1 MILVLGS
8 SIAIRILAIVWSVI
22 LLRRIKD
29 WRIGFLTVMF
39 ILMAVRQSL
48 TLWNT
53 PSSTLTDFTL
63 AYSELPGLVVSIMA
77 VLSIFALE
85 KILMAPV
92 KAQENLKEINERFHE
107 LTENLDEIFWM
118 TSIDGEQIIYVSP
131 AYENIFGRNLDE
143 FEQNPKVWMD
153 YILPEDRPA
162 VQEAFTESNLVRGNY
177 NVEYRIQRPDGSL
190 RWIKAK
196 GFPVKNELGE
206 IHRIAGIATDIT
218 RQKLTELALKN
229 SQAELEKRVEERTA
243 DLLEVNENLKSEISE
258 RLRFVQALEESEERF
273 RRLFEEGFIGM
284 CVVGP
289 DYYLDNVN
297 QAYCEMVGYT
307 QEELKSMT
315 FMDITFPEDLE
326 KDMEQVRK
334 LENRDISNYQMEK
347 RYIRKDGKIIWI
359 NLSVFII
366 RDLQTEPSYYYIAI
380 TEDITQRKEIEE
392 KLVES
397 EGKFRQI
404 AENVEE
410 VFWMEDVEGSNIVYI
425 SPAFEKIWGI
435 PLEELIKNPKL
446 WMESIHPEDR
456 PKIEALNLYE
466 NRENLLSGNYKSEF
480 RIVRPDGSIRWIL
493 DRAFPVYNSKGEP
506 FRIVGI
512 SQDVTDLKSAQEKA
526 EKASRAKSEFLSH
539 MSHELRTP
547 LNAILGFA
555 QLLGLDP
562 KKNLSL
568 KQKESVKQIRIAGKH
583 LLELINEVLDLTR
596 IETGSLK
603 VFNENTDVSKLL
615 EKLLPVVERMAQ
627 KRGIHIRNQLS
638 ETGPLSVFADS
649 TRLKQALINLM
660 TNAIKYN
667 KEGGEVFIRGETTD
681 DRRVKIHI
689 IDTGPGIEADNQQA
703 LFEPFKR
710 LGAENSGIE
719 GTGIGLSITQKI
731 VELMN
736 GSVSLKSEVG
746 KGSCFTIELP
756 AGMAPAP
763 VSQESPSNKISFP
776 DDLTIGDPNHQTVL
790 YIEDNISNLE
800 LVKKYI
806 EGFTSF
812 QFLASQNPI
821 DGVTTAR
828 QHQPALILM
837 DINLPGMDGI
847 QTFKELQKYDET
859 KSIPVIAVSANAM
872 DHDIKSALDAGFK
885 KYVTKPLDLPSLV
898 ETIHTTLKIPT

>member
-1 MILVLGS
+1 MALL
-8 SIAIRILAIVWSVI
+8 SV
-22 LLRRIKD
+22 
-29 WRIGFLTVMF
+29 
-39 ILMAVRQSL
+39 
-48 TLWNT
+48 
-53 PSSTLTDFTL
+53 
-63 AYSELPGLVVSIMA
+63 
-77 VLSIFALE
+77 FALE

-92 KAQENLKEINERFHE
+92 KAQENLKEIDERFRE

-131 AYENIFGRNLDE
+131 AYENIFCRSLGE
-143 FEQNPKVWMD
+143 FEQNPKAWMD
-153 YILPEDRPA
+153 YILPEDRPT
-162 VQEAFTESNLVRGNY
+162 VEKAFTKSNLVRGNF
-177 NVEYRIQRPDGSL
+177 NVEYRIQRPDGSI
-190 RWIKAK
+190 RWIKDK
-196 GFPVKNELGE
+196 GFPVKNDLGE
-206 IHRIAGIATDIT
+206 THRIAGIAADIT
-218 RQKLTELALKN
+218 RQKLAELALKN
-229 SQAELEKRVEERTA
+229 SRAELEHRVEERTA

-258 RLRFVQALEESEERF
+258 RLRFVQALEKSEERF
-273 RRLFEEGFIGM
+273 RRLFEEGAIGM

-315 FMDITFPEDLE
+315 FMDIIFPEDLE

-334 LENRDISNYQMEK
+334 LENREISNYQMEK

-366 RDLQTEPSYYYIAI
+366 RDLQTEPSYYYIAL
-380 TEDITQRKEIEE
+380 TEDITQRKE
-392 KLVES
+392 
-397 EGKFRQI
+397 
-404 AENVEE
+404 A
-410 VFWMEDVEGSNIVYI
+410 D
-425 SPAFEKIWGI
+425 AKIR
-435 PLEELIKNPKL
+435 N
-446 WMESIHPEDR
+446 
-456 PKIEALNLYE
+456 
-466 NRENLLSGNYKSEF
+466 
-480 RIVRPDGSIRWIL
+480 
-493 DRAFPVYNSKGEP
+493 
-506 FRIVGI
+506 
-512 SQDVTDLKSAQEKA
+512 AQEKA

-547 LNAILGFA
+547 LSAILGFA

-562 KKNLSL
+562 KKNLSP
-568 KQKESVKQIRIAGKH
+568 KQKESVEQIRIAGNH

-615 EKLLPVVERMAQ
+615 DKLLPVVERMAQ
-627 KRGIHIRNQLS
+627 KKDIHIRNQLS
-638 ETGPLSVFADS
+638 ETGPLNVFADS

-667 KEGGEVFIRGETTD
+667 KEGGKVFIRGETTD
-681 DRRVKIHI
+681 DHRVKIHV
-689 IDTGPGIEADNQQA
+689 IDTGPGIDAEKQHV
-703 LFEPFKR
+703 LFEPFER

-719 GTGIGLSITQKI
+719 GTGIGLSITQKM
-731 VELMN
+731 VELMK

-756 AGMAPAP
+756 AGMAPTP
-763 VSQESPSNKISFP
+763 VSQGSSSNKISLP
-776 DDLTIGDPNHQTVL
+776 DLTNGDQSHQTLL
-790 YIEDNISNLE
+790 YIEDNISNLN

-812 QFLASQNPI
+812 QFLARQNPI
-821 DGVTTAR
+821 DGVTAAR

-837 DINLPGMDGI
+837 DINLPEMDGI

-885 KYVTKPLDLPSLV
+885 KYMTKPLDLPSLV

>member
-1 MILVLGS
+1 
-8 SIAIRILAIVWSVI
+8 
-22 LLRRIKD
+22 
-29 WRIGFLTVMF
+29 
-39 ILMAVRQSL
+39 
-48 TLWNT
+48 
-53 PSSTLTDFTL
+53 
-63 AYSELPGLVVSIMA
+63 
-77 VLSIFALE
+77 
-85 KILMAPV
+85 MAPV
-92 KAQENLKEINERFHE
+92 KAQENLKEIDERFRE

-131 AYENIFGRNLDE
+131 AYENIFCRSLGE
-143 FEQNPKVWMD
+143 FGQNPKAWMD
-153 YILPEDRPA
+153 YILPEDRPT
-162 VQEAFTESNLVRGNY
+162 VEKAFTKSNLVRGNF
-177 NVEYRIQRPDGSL
+177 NVEYRIQRPDGSI
-190 RWIKAK
+190 RWIKDK
-196 GFPVKNELGE
+196 GFPVKNDLGE
-206 IHRIAGIATDIT
+206 THRIAGIAADIT
-218 RQKLTELALKN
+218 RQKLAELALKN
-229 SQAELEKRVEERTA
+229 SRAELEHRVEERTA

-258 RLRFVQALEESEERF
+258 RLRFVQALEKSEERF
-273 RRLFEEGFIGM
+273 RRLFEEGAIGM

-297 QAYCEMVGYT
+297 QAYCELVGYT

-315 FMDITFPEDLE
+315 FMDITFPEDLK

-334 LENRDISNYQMEK
+334 LENREISNYQMEK

-366 RDLQTEPSYYYIAI
+366 RDLQTEPSYYYIAL
-380 TEDITQRKEIEE
+380 TEDITQRKE
-392 KLVES
+392 
-397 EGKFRQI
+397 
-404 AENVEE
+404 AET
-410 VFWMEDVEGSNIVYI
+410 
-425 SPAFEKIWGI
+425 KIR
-435 PLEELIKNPKL
+435 N
-446 WMESIHPEDR
+446 
-456 PKIEALNLYE
+456 
-466 NRENLLSGNYKSEF
+466 
-480 RIVRPDGSIRWIL
+480 
-493 DRAFPVYNSKGEP
+493 
-506 FRIVGI
+506 
-512 SQDVTDLKSAQEKA
+512 AQEKA

-555 QLLGLDP
+555 QLLSLDP
-562 KKNLSL
+562 KKNLPP
-568 KQKESVKQIRIAGKH
+568 KQKESVEQIRIAGNH

-615 EKLLPVVERMAQ
+615 DKLLPVVERMAL
-627 KRGIHIRNQLS
+627 KKDIHIRNQLS

-681 DRRVKIHI
+681 DHRVKIHV
-689 IDTGPGIEADNQQA
+689 IDTGPGIEAEKQHV
-703 LFEPFKR
+703 LFEPFER

-719 GTGIGLSITQKI
+719 GTGIGLSITQKM

-756 AGMAPAP
+756 AGMAPTP
-763 VSQESPSNKISFP
+763 VSQGSSSNKISLS
-776 DDLTIGDPNHQTVL
+776 DLTNGDQNHQTLL
-790 YIEDNISNLE
+790 YIEDNISNLN

-821 DGVTTAR
+821 DGVTAAR

-837 DINLPGMDGI
+837 DINLPEMDGI

-885 KYVTKPLDLPSLV
+885 KYMTKPLDLPSLV